1 MNDEPTITELRQKL
15 LLTPKEF
22 GILIGASES
31 SARKLIRR
39 ECIPTIDIY
48 EGGGMRIP
56 QPVAIAW
63 IERKEQELRSK
74 IRQLEDMVR
83 MPATR
88 QNGR

>member
-1 MNDEPTITELRQKL
+1 MSESISELRQKL

-39 ECIPTIDIY
+39 ENIPTIDIY
-48 EGGGMRIP
+48 EGGGMRVP
-56 QPVAIAW
+56 QAVAIAW
-63 IERKEQELRSK
+63 VERKERELRSK

-88 QNGR
+88 QKAR

>member
-1 MNDEPTITELRQKL
+1 MVTESLAELRQKL

-22 GILIGASES
+22 GLLISVSES

-39 ECIPTIDIY
+39 ENIPTIDVY
-48 EGGGMRIP
+48 EGGGGMRVP
-56 QPVAIAW
+56 QAVAIAW
-63 IERKEQELRSK
+63 IERKEQELQTQ
-74 IRQLEDMVR
+74 IRQLADMVR